1 MIFNKSDKQAQK
13 LGKDA
18 SENLNILNKNFQKI
32 FKSRD
37 KRFLKGGQSKILKVK
52 SFQNILKN
60 QKRI

>member
-1 MIFNKSDKQAQK
+1 MNKQAQK

-52 SFQNILKN
+52 SFQNI
-60 QKRI
+60 